1 MTATG
6 TPMSRSARSRAGASR
21 LAPRRLSWHRGR
33 SVDEP
38 GKTAPRALPE
48 PWRQALPIV
57 AFGRR
62 QRRRSARVRSS
73 ATSPRRPRWCSSPS
87 ARMRA
92 GQAPCRRVYEIRMR
106 VGSLALHC
114 VTSSLSAAR
123 TKRSDVA
130 PSAALRRCGGRRSPT
145 TPRRGAYG
153 TRAALHAFDANLWPV
168 GPGQKRSRWRGLRL

>member
-1 MTATG
+1 MLAVRDRSTG
-6 TPMSRSARSRAGASR
+6 TPTSRSARSRPETSR
-21 LAPRRLSWHRGR
+21 LARRRLSWHRGR

-48 PWRQALPIV
+48 PSRQALPIV

-73 ATSPRRPRWCSSPS
+73 ATSPRRPRWCASLS

-92 GQAPCRRVYEIRMR
+92 GRAPCRRVYEIRMR

-114 VTSSLSAAR
+114 VSSLSAAR

-130 PSAALRRCGGRRSPT
+130 PSGALRRCGGRRSLLRRHGVAPT
-145 TPRRGAYG
+145 ARALLERVRR
-153 TRAALHAFDANLWPV
+153 DLWPV
-168 GPGQKRSRWRGLRL
+168 GPG